1 MPAMGEDLGCCRF
14 LSNFEWFP
22 PRLEMRWQDGY
33 GMIFAG
39 SCPETSGVPAF
50 NFFSFVYSARL
61 AVSFAGF
68 THAKS
73 AGKKTVREDR
83 EVGTWFCADAR
94 WRILV
99 SGLGAG

>member
-1 MPAMGEDLGCCRF
+1 MAGRIWNDFRGK
-14 LSNFEWFP
+14 LSGDFWRPRVQFFP
-22 PRLEMRWQDGY
+22 
-33 GMIFAG
+33 
-39 SCPETSGVPAF
+39 
-50 NFFSFVYSARL
+50 FVYSARL